1 MVYDIRPQHREV
13 LPSPH
18 GYSDSLVSSHWIF
31 FKLYDDEN
39 TSLDP
44 GHSYHRAARA
54 TTLRLKDSA
63 LRKMAMMK
71 E

>member
-1 MVYDIRPQHREV
+1 
-13 LPSPH
+13 
-18 GYSDSLVSSHWIF
+18 
-31 FKLYDDEN
+31 
-39 TSLDP
+39 LDP